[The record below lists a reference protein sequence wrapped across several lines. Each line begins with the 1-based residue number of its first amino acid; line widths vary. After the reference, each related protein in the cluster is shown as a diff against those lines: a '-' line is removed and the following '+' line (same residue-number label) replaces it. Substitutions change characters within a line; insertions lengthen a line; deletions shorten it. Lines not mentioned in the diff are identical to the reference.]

1 MKRSLLSKI
10 LLFIGIPVVIT
21 YCALAVITLNT
32 ANHSVSEITTK
43 ELAARSQA
51 ASYQID
57 GIFIK
62 YMEMATQM
70 AGNSQFE
77 QLCYATTPT
86 VGITSAPGFPEALT
100 TMVNVE
106 KSDPENIMC
115 TWVVDFETNQ
125 ITDSDGW
132 IGDPDWD
139 ATTRPW
145 YQKLL
150 DTKGVIMTDPY
161 IDSTTGFVVVSS
173 IAPIF
178 KLGTQEIIG
187 VMGIDFNIDS
197 INDMI
202 KEYKLGKTGFYIL
215 ASSDGQII
223 YHPNE
228 KYKNVNVA
236 DTKLSKNIQTAILE
250 KKVGNINYTSDNQK
264 SVGYVSAIG
273 DTGWVVATGLPD
285 KEFNSAARTMQMST
299 LIIFGIALIILIST
313 IVLVSRNIVRPLK
326 KLAEVANQTALGD
339 VNVDVSHITDS
350 KDEIG
355 ELTAAIGK
363 MIENTKTQAMV
374 AKSIA
379 EGDLSVEVRPL
390 SESDVLAY
398 SMISVIDTLK
408 NLVVEAENMTVAAVE
423 GRLEERGNVEK
434 FNGGYRDIIAGFN
447 KTLDALIGP
456 LKKLAA
462 YIEKISKGDI
472 PEKIHEEAQGDY
484 NQIQESFNVCI
495 DAINTLIE
503 DAAALSKAAVEGK
516 LDERADSSRHGGD
529 FAKIIEGVNATI
541 DALVA
546 PLKMSAGYM
555 HQIGKGEIPQ
565 EITETYNGDYEEIKN
580 SINAC
585 ITGLGALTEGNA
597 VLYKMGRQND
607 YSDSV
612 KGEYQG
618 IYDEIKQSINS
629 VIDTMSDLTR
639 VISHVSAGDL
649 SDLESMINIGRLSEN
664 DMVLPPFIRMVETIK
679 ALAGETEM
687 LSASAI
693 EGNLETRGDAEK
705 FEGAYANII
714 KGINETLDALAAPI
728 EEALNVLKEMSKG
741 NLRIK
746 MDGDY
751 KGDHAVLKNA
761 LNETLENILSYVD
774 EISDALTEMAEGN
787 LNLAITAEYKGDFLT
802 IKDSLN
808 NIIVT
813 MSQVMGDIGDASDQV
828 ASGSRQV
835 SDGSQTLAQGSTE
848 QASSIQQLTASIA
861 EIADK
866 TKQNAVNANQASELA
881 GNARDNAIK
890 GNERMHEM
898 LGSMEE
904 INESSANISKIIKV
918 IDDIA
923 FQTNILALNAA
934 VEAARA
940 GQHGKGFAVVAEEV
954 RNLAARSADA
964 ARETTELIEG
974 SIGKVQSGTKI
985 ANETASA
992 LDEIVNVIEKAASLV
1007 GGIAQASNDQA
1018 SGIAQINKGVE
1029 MVSQVVQNNSATAEQ
1044 SAAASEELSSQAEML
1059 KEMVSKFKL
1068 NKGIQALPGNEQSV
1082 GKLPGKTEEEP
1093 KIFLDLENDKY

>member
-62 YMEMATQM
+62 YMEMAKQM

-86 VGITSAPGFPEALT
+86 VGITSAPGFPQALT
-100 TMVNVE
+100 TMVNIE
-106 KSDPENIMC
+106 KSDPNNIMC
-115 TWVVDFETNQ
+115 SWVVDFETNQ

-139 ATTRPW
+139 AKTRPW

-161 IDSTTGFVVVSS
+161 IDSTTNLAVVSS

-178 KLGTQEIIG
+178 KSGTQEIIG
-187 VMGIDFNIDS
+187 AAGIDFNIDS
-197 INDMI
+197 INVMM

-236 DTKLSKNIQTAILE
+236 DTKLSKNIQKAILE
-250 KKVGNINYTSDNQK
+250 KKVGNITYISDKQE
-264 SVGYVSAIG
+264 SIGYVSAVG

-313 IVLVSRNIVRPLK
+313 IILISRNIVRPLK
-326 KLAEVANQTALGD
+326 KLAAVADQTALGD
-339 VNVDVSHITDS
+339 VNVDVSNITDS

-355 ELTAAIGK
+355 ELTEAIGK
-363 MIENTKTQAMV
+363 MIENTKTQAIV
-374 AKSIA
+374 AKRIA
-379 EGDLSVEVRPL
+379 EGDLSVEVKPQ
-390 SESDVLAY
+390 SENDVLAY

-408 NLVVEAENMTVAAVE
+408 NLVIEAENMTVAAVE
-423 GRLEERGNVEK
+423 GRLEERGNIEK
-434 FNGGYRDIIAGFN
+434 FDGGYRDIVAGFN

-472 PEKIHEEAQGDY
+472 PEKIYEEAQGDY

-495 DAINTLIE
+495 DAIHTLIE

-529 FAKIIEGVNATI
+529 FAKIIAGVNATI

-546 PLKMSAGYM
+546 PLKMSAEYM

-649 SDLESMINIGRLSEN
+649 SDLESMKNIGRLSAN
-664 DMVLPPFIRMVETIK
+664 DMVLPPFIRMIETIK
-679 ALAGETEM
+679 ALVSETEM

-693 EGNLETRGDAEK
+693 EGKLETRGDAEK

-746 MDGDY
+746 MEGEY

-774 EISDALTEMAEGN
+774 EISDALTDMAEGN
-787 LNLAITAEYKGDFLT
+787 LDLAITAEYKGDFLT

-890 GNERMHEM
+890 GNERMQEM

-904 INESSANISKIIKV
+904 INASSANISKIIKV

-992 LDEIVNVIEKAASLV
+992 LDEIVKVIEKAASLV

-1044 SAAASEELSSQAEML
+1044 SAAASEELSGQAEML

-1068 NKGIQALPGNEQSV
+1068 NKGIQVLPGNEQPI
-1082 GKLPGKTEEEP
+1082 GKLPEKIEEEP
-1093 KIFLDLENDKY
+1093 RIFLDLENDKY